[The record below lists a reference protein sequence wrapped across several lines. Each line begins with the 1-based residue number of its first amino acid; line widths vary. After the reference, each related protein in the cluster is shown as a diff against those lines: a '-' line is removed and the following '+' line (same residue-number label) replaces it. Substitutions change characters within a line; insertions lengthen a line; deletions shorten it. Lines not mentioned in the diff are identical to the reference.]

1 MTLSI
6 GDIVLIEGKETHG
19 AHKFRVKLV
28 AMEGDY
34 ITPGKLNVVLLE
46 TIE

>member
-6 GDIVLIEGKETHG
+6 GDIVSIDGKETHG
-19 AHKFRVKLV
+19 AHKFRVRLV
-28 AMEGDY
+28 SMEGDY
-34 ITPGKLNVVLLE
+34 ITPGKLNIVLLE